1 MERTMTQVF
10 TGDMKSREYGMW
22 LAGLVAERAAT
33 KAHRLGRDMVSGTRP
48 LTQAAF
54 DGIMRN
60 LSRCPD
66 KEAMVPQQTG
76 AERYFEE
83 RAAASP
89 EYRAAL
95 DKARPQARLTFQD
108 IPAGFYAT
116 ESAAAGEGQ
125 LDFWKVSVR
134 KNEFRSVKRVLG
146 GGTAQQPKTVDLPT
160 PQQIT
165 ALRAIISAG
174 PAAAAA
180 LYAEKEERCIKCGR
194 QLTDKTSQDRMMGDW
209 CWDRYGI

>member
-10 TGDMKSREYGMW
+10 TGDVKSREYGMW
-22 LAGLVAERAAT
+22 LADLVARRAAT
-33 KAHRLGRDMVSGTRP
+33 KVHRLGRDMVSGTRP

-66 KEAMVPQQTG
+66 KEAVVPQTTG
-76 AERYFEE
+76 AERCSGQRE
-83 RAAASP
+83 ATSP
-89 EYRAAL
+89 GYDQAL
-95 DKARPQARLTFQD
+95 GTARARLTFQD

-116 ESAAAGEGQ
+116 ESATAGEGQ

-134 KNEFRSVKRVLG
+134 RNEFRSVKRVLG

-165 ALRAIISAG
+165 ALRAIINAG

-180 LYAEKEERCIKCGR
+180 LYAEKEERCMKCGR

-209 CWDRYGI
+209 CWDRYGA